1 MNAFRT
7 LAGRGLV
14 LLLVLALLSVGCG
27 SASMVPSRVASPARQ
42 RKRIRPAT
50 SCGASVSRQRPAVEA
65 FASARKG

>member
-27 SASMVPSRVASPARQ
+27 RQGHPLRSRPRAPE
-42 RKRIRPAT
+42 P
-50 SCGASVSRQRPAVEA
+50 PPVEA
-65 FASARKG
+65 TLEAPAAEIEPGDEDEAAQETQP

>member
-27 SASMVPSRVASPARQ
+27 RHLLGLTPIYRWRLWKTHTASSRASMDLH
-42 RKRIRPAT
+42 
-50 SCGASVSRQRPAVEA
+50 
-65 FASARKG
+65 